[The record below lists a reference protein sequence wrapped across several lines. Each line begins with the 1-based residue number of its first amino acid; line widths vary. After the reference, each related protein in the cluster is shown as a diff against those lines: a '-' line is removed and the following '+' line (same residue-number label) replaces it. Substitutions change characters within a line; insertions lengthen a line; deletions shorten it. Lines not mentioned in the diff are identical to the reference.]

1 MINFDKIHKKILKL
15 KKTKNNVEYHIPGL
29 WINSN
34 EKIFKTKIY
43 DYFDEQFNVIK
54 SLKLNNT
61 LSQRIVYNMLMRYS
75 TSFPHQNGVD
85 FTELSINYNESG
97 SILKTIALL
106 PYIHSLGCNTLYLL
120 PITEIG
126 IDGKKGNLGSPY
138 AIRNHYKLDENLNEP
153 FLEISIEDQF
163 KALIEACKHLGI
175 KIILE
180 FVFRTSSIDSD
191 MALIHPDWFYWIK
204 YNEQNESAFKPAN
217 FNDEEIELISAKIN
231 QKDYKNLP
239 KPQNKFIDLF
249 CDTPQ
254 EVFKKGNKIYGKLE
268 NNKLAVIPS
277 AFADWP
283 PNDTQPLWS
292 DVTYLKMHNHK
303 EYNYIAYNTIRMYDD
318 DLTDEYKNVELWE
331 YLTGIIPFYQNNY
344 GIDGVM
350 IDMGHALPIS
360 LREEIIRKS
369 RENNPEFILWEENFG
384 LSQESVEAGYNA
396 SLGYVCFDS
405 DKYYKMKEIIGM
417 LSRNESPIE
426 FFLTPETHNTHR
438 AVYYSG
444 NQDFSKMI
452 SVILSF
458 VPGIYFIHSGF
469 EFCNQNPVNTGLGF
483 LEEEILVNPAES
495 LALFS
500 KSFMDFY
507 DKFDLVKLIKAINQ
521 FKIENNIDLT
531 FNKKYKIN
539 LLETE
544 DKIVAFKLESNDNNL
559 LIVANYSNL
568 QIHFPVDNYDI
579 RISTCENNS
588 IDFEYLA
595 VSPMSSVVLLK
606 KK

>member
-318 DLTDEYKNVELWE
+318 DLTDEYKNIELWE

-458 VPGIYFIHSGF
+458 IPGIYFIHSGF

-483 LEEEILVNPAES
+483 LEE
-495 LALFS
+495 
-500 KSFMDFY
+500 
-507 DKFDLVKLIKAINQ
+507 
-521 FKIENNIDLT
+521 
-531 FNKKYKIN
+531 
-539 LLETE
+539 
-544 DKIVAFKLESNDNNL
+544 
-559 LIVANYSNL
+559 
-568 QIHFPVDNYDI
+568 
-579 RISTCENNS
+579 
-588 IDFEYLA
+588 
-595 VSPMSSVVLLK
+595 
-606 KK
+606 